1 MEYIAPGNTMTQGEC
16 TSRCIR
22 YIRTIKIFRLS
33 RKMLEH
39 IENECVCMIADG
51 AAIGPE
57 MDRLYK
63 CALKKK
69 IILTAESISAGR
81 DFLQVC

>member
-1 MEYIAPGNTMTQGEC
+1 
-16 TSRCIR
+16 
-22 YIRTIKIFRLS
+22 
-33 RKMLEH
+33 MLEH
-39 IENECVCMIADG
+39 IENECVCVIADG

-81 DFLQVC
+81 DFYKCVNRENERFLS

>member
-1 MEYIAPGNTMTQGEC
+1 
-16 TSRCIR
+16 
-22 YIRTIKIFRLS
+22 
-33 RKMLEH
+33 MLEH
-39 IENECVCMIADG
+39 IENECVCVIADG

-69 IILTAESISAGR
+69 IILTAEIFYKCVNR
-81 DFLQVC
+81 ENERFLS